1 MSGYLA
7 NVPPMTE
14 SERRSISVYIENEF
28 GIRMPAAKKSLLEGR
43 LAKRVMACGLEN
55 YGVYFD
61 FVTKDLAGRD
71 EYVHFMDLVSTHET
85 SFFREVRHFDFLRRS
100 VLPALCKEGNR
111 RSISV
116 LCAACSTG
124 EEAYT
129 LGMLIDSS
137 LREQRRYD
145 IGFSVEGI
153 DLSTKAVLI
162 AERGVYL
169 TERIKKI
176 PNELRKRYVMVSKDK
191 TKDLCR
197 FVPELRGNMRFHTG
211 NLLGDLA
218 LLHHLYDIVFCRNV
232 LIYFDRLNQRRAIA
246 TLLSHMN
253 PDSFLFLGH
262 SETMLSFDFP
272 LRSVA
277 HSVYIKK

>member
-1 MSGYLA
+1 MSGNLA

-14 SERRSISVYIENEF
+14 NERKAISAYIENEF
-28 GIRMPAAKKSLLEGR
+28 GIRMPVAKKTLLEGR
-43 LAKRVMACGLEN
+43 LAKRVAACGLPD
-55 YGVYFD
+55 YGAYFD
-61 FVTKDLAGRD
+61 FVTKDLAGQD
-71 EYVHFMDLVSTHET
+71 EYLHFMDLVSTHET
-85 SFFREVRHFDFLRRS
+85 SFFREPRHFEFLSRS
-100 VLPALCKEGNR
+100 VIPALCGEEGR

-129 LGMLIDSS
+129 LGMLIDSN
-137 LREQRRYD
+137 LRERRRND
-145 IGFSVEGI
+145 MSFFVEGL
-153 DLSTKAVLI
+153 DLSNKAVNI

-176 PNELRKRYVMVSKDK
+176 PDELQKRYVMTSKDR

-197 FVPELRGNMRFHTG
+197 FVPELRRNMRFHTG

-218 LLHHLYDIVFCRNV
+218 LLQHFYDIVFCRNV
-232 LIYFDRLNQRRAIA
+232 LIYFDRSNQHRVIA
-246 TLLSHMN
+246 TLLNRMH